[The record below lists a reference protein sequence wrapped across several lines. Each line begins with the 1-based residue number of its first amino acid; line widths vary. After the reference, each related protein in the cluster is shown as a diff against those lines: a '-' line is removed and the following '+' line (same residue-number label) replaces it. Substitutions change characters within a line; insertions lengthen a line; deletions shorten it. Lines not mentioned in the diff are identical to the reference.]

1 MTVTE
6 SAQSGFGVENGRR
19 QSLGTAA
26 ARNLATT
33 TKSVPQMQGI
43 SSRWLLRRLPWVQ
56 AAGGAYRVNRRLSYA
71 VGDGRLTFT
80 NVGDQIRVIP
90 QELGE
95 LPLLR
100 GFDDTSALNAL
111 ADRFVQREYGPGD
124 VIVEFGH
131 QADQV
136 FLIAHGKVN
145 KVGIGK
151 YGDQAVL
158 GVLANG
164 DYFGEQFL
172 VEARGIREFTVK
184 ALTGCTVLALP
195 RQEFDGLLSQS
206 APLRAHVQQAL
217 ASPKPPQN
225 KHGEAAIEIAS
236 GHDGEPDLPG
246 TFVDYETT
254 PRKYELRRI
263 RASSACTRPASRTNT
278 NPACRCASRASTT
291 RPSSRTW
298 SAPTT
303 PPPSSSR
310 TPSASSKTSRSA
322 ADMAIIHL
330 TGPDGMRMLSIA
342 VQDLVDGQ
350 SADIAPSSGAPPSWS
365 RWPGWPTQRDH

>member
-1 MTVTE
+1 LVVWVVTVTE
-6 SAQSGFGVENGRR
+6 SAQSGSGVENGQR

-80 NVGDQIRVIP
+80 NAGDQIRVIP

-100 GFDDTSALNAL
+100 GFDDTAALNAL
-111 ADRFVQREYGPGD
+111 ADRFVQQEYGPGD

-145 KVGIGK
+145 KVGTGK
-151 YGDQAVL
+151 YGDQTVL

-172 VEARGIREFTVK
+172 VEARGAGAGGK
-184 ALTGCTVLALP
+184 ALRPTLVLLAAEACGGEPDDTVPAAVAAELVHNFSLLHELGAAILAGDALLTLAFDVLA
-195 RQEFDGLLSQS
+195 
-206 APLRAHVQQAL
+206 
-217 ASPKPPQN
+217 
-225 KHGEAAIEIAS
+225 AS
-236 GHDGEPDLPG
+236 GH
-246 TFVDYETT
+246 
-254 PRKYELRRI
+254 
-263 RASSACTRPASRTNT
+263 PA
-278 NPACRCASRASTT
+278 
-291 RPSSRTW
+291 
-298 SAPTT
+298 
-303 PPPSSSR
+303 
-310 TPSASSKTSRSA
+310 
-322 ADMAIIHL
+322 
-330 TGPDGMRMLSIA
+330 GPDGMRMLSIA

-350 SADIAPSSGAPPSWS
+350 SADIAFERKSLPVVAAPHLGHSVRSRAGRALPPRPGTDRRGVDARGGADRPRRGPRVEPGTGRRRARPGDAPPAVGGSH
-365 RWPGWPTQRDH
+365 RPGRRRVGRAGPAGHPARPLGGS